1 MPLRLVLG
9 AIALERARIKLAEL
23 RSELDAWEETT
34 LSADYPDSQTA
45 SAR

>member
-9 AIALERARIKLAEL
+9 AIALERARIKIEQL
-23 RSELDAWEETT
+23 RSEIDAWEETT

-45 SAR
+45 TAT